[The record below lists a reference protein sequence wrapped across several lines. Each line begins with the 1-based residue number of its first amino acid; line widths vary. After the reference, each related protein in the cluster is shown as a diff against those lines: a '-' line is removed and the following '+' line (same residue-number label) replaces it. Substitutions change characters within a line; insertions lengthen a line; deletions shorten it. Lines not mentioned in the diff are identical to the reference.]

1 MPSGGGSG
9 MRLSAH
15 EGNGEMAGIDGAAE
29 RSIPVRVGTFSIVP
43 VLSREK
49 FDAIEFGAAFNGEHE
64 AAAQRMSRLAVTG
77 TQTTSMPRAEAFLRA
92 GEQWLLADDPAAA
105 ASGFRLALADGGPV
119 FVDPR
124 VPLSRALFLLG
135 KSSEALGLISQLK
148 AEGRRDPRMCDLVAE
163 LLVERSDLPEA
174 LDWATAGVRLCLQRE
189 AAGPDRDGHGDAGH
203 GEAGQDEATSQD
215 KNSDPAGPGRDAPVR
230 AVPTRA
236 AASPADDDPGE
247 LRLLLSL
254 RYRIR
259 NDLGLPE
266 DDYDRLL
273 DEAPPAAGTGTAG
286 SRAVRA
292 VSESEA

>member
-9 MRLSAH
+9 MRSSAH
-15 EGNGEMAGIDGAAE
+15 EGSGDLARIGGAAE

-43 VLSREK
+43 VLSREE
-49 FDAIEFGAAFNGEHE
+49 FDAIEFGAAFSGEHE

-148 AEGRRDPRMCDLVAE
+148 AEGRQDPRMCDLVAE
-163 LLVERSDLPEA
+163 LLVERGDLPEA
-174 LDWATAGVRLCLQRE
+174 LDWATAGVELCLQRE
-189 AAGPDRDGHGDAGH
+189 AAGPDSD
-203 GEAGQDEATSQD
+203 GQDEASPDEGPQTGS
-215 KNSDPAGPGRDAPVR
+215 GEPGRVVPIQ
-230 AVPTRA
+230 AVPARA
-236 AASPADDDPGE
+236 SASPADDDPGE

-286 SRAVRA
+286 SRAARA
-292 VSESEA
+292 VSESDV